1 MKFLTYVIITLC
13 MLNYVWTVCGD
24 ITPSKSSDCT
34 DYELTEEDYEL
45 IEEEEE
51 LEADSCCYQSVTM
64 GGSTMS
70 FCTYAL
76 KSMVNQ
82 INEEMQGSDGV
93 DNFILECK
101 LDSDSGSGSG
111 SGSIWLSLSL
121 TFLLFG
127 LLF

>member
-1 MKFLTYVIITLC
+1 
-13 MLNYVWTVCGD
+13 MLNYVLL
-24 ITPSKSSDCT
+24 TPCNGIEPTKISDCT
-34 DYELTEEDYEL
+34 DHELTEEDYEL

-111 SGSIWLSLSL
+111 SGSGSIWLSLSL